1 MEKLKDRYLMDKLFL
16 LLWWQPFIDMYRAF
30 FQDTISIF
38 GFAIEEIINLVLIAV
53 LVVLALIELIQSKG
67 WRRLLFYGGYFV
79 FFLIYLVLHM
89 LNSSKFDES
98 VFSLADVSMIRNGY
112 YVVRA
117 YGVPIALMFSVM
129 IHGFEDRYFSKAVKV
144 VAFVISLVMVVT
156 NIFKVSLVSY
166 SLINEPIIG
175 SIFDWGELN
184 CSLDYFVYDLYTS
197 KGWFYSANQMS
208 ALLFAF

>member
-1 MEKLKDRYLMDKLFL
+1 M
-16 LLWWQPFIDMYRAF
+16 
-30 FQDTISIF
+30 
-38 GFAIEEIINLVLIAV
+38 LIAV

-98 VFSLADVSMIRNGY
+98 VFSFADVSMIRNGY

-175 SIFDWGELN
+175 SIFDWGNRTVVWIIL
-184 CSLDYFVYDLYTS
+184 SMTFIHRRAGS
-197 KGWFYSANQMS
+197 IRRIMMS
-208 ALLFAF
+208 ALLFALMPFTVKEVVDHFNWKTVGLMLLQAIAMIMIGTRRRLRERLSLSVS